1 MRFKGSWGWWMVW
14 VRRVTSW
21 TWLLLVVLAGAAWAA
36 EVQIPTPTS
45 PIMDLVGVLDQITQQ
60 QLLGV
65 IQEVRDRTGA
75 EIAILIVPSTAPMG
89 VEQYSVAAFDRWK
102 IGQRGKDNGLLFLVA
117 TQDRRLWITT
127 GYGLESILPD
137 GKIGAI
143 RDQDIVPSFRQGRY
157 AEGILK
163 GTRALASV
171 ILADAGAGAAARPSG
186 SRPVRQSS
194 GLWNGS
200 TGPLLLIFILLVL
213 FSAGLSAM
221 DRPAGLTPRGRPVR
235 RSSWWSGWPWWFGGG
250 FGGGFGGRSS
260 GGLGGWSGGGFGS
273 GGFGGFGGGDTG
285 GGGAGGGW

>member
-1 MRFKGSWGWWMVW
+1 MVW
-14 VRRVTSW
+14 VRRVTIW
-21 TWLLLVVLAGAAWAA
+21 TWLLLVVLAGAAWPA

-45 PIMDLVGVLDQITQQ
+45 PIMDLVGVLDQTTRQ

-75 EIAILIVPSTAPMG
+75 EIAILIVPSTAPLG
-89 VEQYSVAAFDRWK
+89 VEQYSVAVFDRWK

-143 RDQDIVPSFRQGRY
+143 RDQDIVPFFRQGRY
-157 AEGILK
+157 AEGILN

-171 ILADAGAGAAARPSG
+171 ILADAGAAARPA
-186 SRPVRQSS
+186 RQSGGLGS
-194 GLWNGS
+194 GP

-221 DRPAGLTPRGRPVR
+221 DRPAGLTSRGRAVR
-235 RSSWWSGWPWWFGGG
+235 RRSWWSGWPWWFGGG
-250 FGGGFGGRSS
+250 FGGGLGGWSS
-260 GGLGGWSGGGFGS
+260 GGFGGWSGGGFSS